1 MSRKINK
8 VVLAEWARRFVWIL
22 FAVIIGYLLIASI
35 FSTCYLGGYS
45 YSTASQTTE
54 VNIEHTFYIRDNY
67 IQHIV
72 VFAVFSLLLMFLK
85 DKGLRKIAEHKYFAA
100 AVCVMAGILS
110 LLIVVAGQ
118 YYPKYDQW
126 HVIEAAAR
134 LNEKVYTDFEVGD
147 YLFVFPFQT
156 GTVLY
161 FQLLSLL
168 FGNMNYVA
176 FQIVNCLWIAFTY
189 YLFVRIADVL
199 WGQGNNECPYR
210 FNVALVGLLF
220 LPYLL
225 YATFLYGTVVGM
237 AFALLSFYMMLLYM
251 HDPKLH
257 YLLICGLSMGIAT
270 VVKSN
275 YMIFLI
281 AEVIYL
287 LLKIVSDKTA
297 GFRKALPKLVL
308 IVALFGFFIIGRFGV
323 DAYIRSMNG
332 GTEVKGIPMA
342 AWIAMG
348 LQDGKAAPGWYNGY
362 NNAVYIENDFDYD
375 KTAAAVMDEIKR
387 IVSGY
392 PKDIQTSV
400 SFFVKKVSSQWNN
413 PTFQSL
419 WVLEE
424 RDGKDGLAWLLHGTG
439 RYLYIFWVNLLQ
451 TWILAGTLLYAF
463 LRFKKNSVEEI
474 ILPIT
479 FVGGFVF
486 HLFWEAEG
494 LYAIL
499 YFPLLL
505 PLSICGYGEWRN
517 RLLAWKDEIASDGW
531 KTEHTSGL
539 KKKIVICIMAMIVVC
554 ALSYTDPFAKMIARN
569 ENTGAFNT
577 YTQETVNEHD
587 ALPGQ

>member
-1 MSRKINK
+1 MNK
-8 VVLAEWARRFVWIL
+8 AVWIDWVQKFVWIL
-22 FAVIIGYLLIASI
+22 FALIIGYLLIASI

-54 VNIEHTFYIRDNY
+54 VNVEHTFYIRDNY
-67 IQHIV
+67 IQHFL
-72 VFAVFSLLLMFLK
+72 VFIAFSLLLIFVKVERLK
-85 DKGLRKIAEHKYFAA
+85 KIESHKYFAVA
-100 AVCVMAGILS
+100 LCVAAGILS
-110 LLIVVAGQ
+110 ALIVLGGQ
-118 YYPKYDQW
+118 YSPKYDQW
-126 HVIEAAAR
+126 HVVEAAAK
-134 LNEKVYTDFEVGD
+134 LNDNIYSDFEVGD
-147 YLFVFPFQT
+147 YLVVFPFQT
-156 GTVLY
+156 GVVLY
-161 FQLLSLL
+161 FRLLSLL

-176 FQIVNCLWIAFTY
+176 FQIVNCLWIALTY
-189 YLFVRIADVL
+189 YLFMRISGIL
-199 WGQGNNECPYR
+199 WEEKERSYMAGS
-210 FNVALVGLLF
+210 ALIGMLF
-220 LPYLL
+220 FPYLL

-251 HDPKLH
+251 RNPKVH

-287 LLKIVSDKTA
+287 LLKIMSEKA
-297 GFRKALPKLVL
+297 AEFKKALPKLLL
-308 IVALFGFFIIGRFGV
+308 IVVLLGFFIIGRFGV
-323 DAYIRSMNG
+323 DAYIRSVNDG
-332 GTEVKGIPMA
+332 AKIKGIPMT

-362 NNAVYIENDFDYD
+362 NNAVYIENDYDYD

-387 IVSGY
+387 IVTGY

-424 RDGKDGLAWLLHGTG
+424 REGKDGVAWLLHGTG

-451 TWILAGTLLYAF
+451 TWILAGTFLYAVF
-463 LRFKKNSVEEI
+463 RFRKSSVEEI

-486 HLFWEAEG
+486 HIFWEADG

-505 PLSICGYGEWRN
+505 PLSICGYGEWRK
-517 RLLAWKDEIASDGW
+517 RLLTKKDEIASGGW
-531 KTEHTSGL
+531 KTEYAGSL
-539 KKKIVICIMAMIVVC
+539 KKKIAICITAVIVVC
-554 ALSYTDPFAKMIARN
+554 ALSYTDPFAKLIARN
-569 ENTGAFNT
+569 DNTGAFDT

>member
-1 MSRKINK
+1 MLSKINRAA
-8 VVLAEWARRFVWIL
+8 LAEYGKRIVWIL
-22 FAVIIGYLLIASI
+22 FAIIIGYLLAASI
-35 FSTCYLGGYS
+35 FSTCYLGRYS
-45 YSTASQTTE
+45 YSTATQTTE

-67 IQHIV
+67 MQHII
-72 VFAVFSLLLMFLK
+72 VFIAFSLLLIFI
-85 DKGLRKIAEHKYFAA
+85 KGEKLRKIAANRSFAI
-100 AVCVMAGILS
+100 AVCVAAGFLS
-110 LLIVVAGQ
+110 VLIVLAGQ
-118 YYPKYDQW
+118 YSPKYDQM

-134 LNEKVYTDFEVGD
+134 LNENVYTDFEVGD

-156 GTVLY
+156 GIVLY
-161 FQLLSLL
+161 FRLLSLL

-176 FQIVNCLWIAFTY
+176 FQIVNCLWIALTY
-189 YLFVRIADVL
+189 YFFMKIADIL
-199 WGQGNNECPYR
+199 WGSVKNDCSYKLNS
-210 FNVALVGLLF
+210 ALMGLLF

-225 YATFLYGTVVGM
+225 YATFLYGSVVGM
-237 AFALLSFYMMLLYM
+237 TFALLSFYMMLLYVRN
-251 HDPKLH
+251 PKVH
-257 YLLICGLSMGIAT
+257 NLLICGLCMGIAT

-275 YMIFLI
+275 YMIFMI

-287 LLKIVSDKTA
+287 LLKVMWEKA
-297 GFRKALPKLVL
+297 EGFKKALPKLVL
-308 IVALFGFFIIGRFGV
+308 IIVLFGFFVIGRFGV
-323 DAYIRSMNG
+323 DAYIRSVIG
-332 GTEVKGIPMA
+332 QAEVRGIPMT

-362 NNAVYIENDFDYD
+362 NNAVYVENNFDYD
-375 KTAAAVMDEIKR
+375 KTAEAVKDEIKR

-392 PKDIQTSV
+392 PNDIQTSI

-419 WVLEE
+419 WILEE
-424 RDGKDGLAWLLHGTG
+424 RDGKDGLTWLLHGTG

-451 TWILAGTLLYAF
+451 TWILAGTFLYAV
-463 LRFKKNSVEEI
+463 LRFRKSSVEEI

-517 RLLAWKDEIASDGW
+517 RLLVIKDEIASDGW
-531 KTEHTSGL
+531 KTERAGSL
-539 KKKIVICIMAMIVVC
+539 KKKAVICIMAVIVVC
-554 ALSYTDPFAKMIARN
+554 ALSYTDPFAKLIARN